1 MEFKTIKLQ
10 KEEGITTITLDRADV
25 LNAVSEEMANE
36 LADAIDQVSDDDT
49 ARVLVITAAGRA
61 FCAGGDFKFD
71 KIKGKQVLTPEDL
84 DIWPKTTRQVRR
96 GKIPPRAQRHIILGL
111 QNLDKP
117 TIAVINGVAAG
128 FGFDL
133 ALACDIRIGSPKA
146 AFVIGY
152 TSAGVAPDS
161 GGTWLMPR
169 VMGIG
174 KALEYIFT
182 GDPCTAEEAYRIGL
196 LNRLVP
202 AEQLQEESVKIA
214 RKIAKGS
221 PIAYRLSK
229 LQVYKGL
236 GMDLETALAFAMACV
251 TIATSSE
258 DHKEALRSFAD
269 KRLPEFKD
277 R

>member
-1 MEFKTIKLQ
+1 VEFKTIKLH
-10 KEEGITTITLDRADV
+10 KEDGIATITLDRADV
-25 LNAVSEEMANE
+25 LNAVSEEMAKD
-36 LADAIDQVSDDDT
+36 LAAAVDHLSEDDQT
-49 ARVLVITAAGRA
+49 RVVIITAAGRA

-71 KIKGKQVLTPEDL
+71 KIKGKQVLAPEDL
-84 DIWPKTTRQVRR
+84 DIWPETTREVRR

-133 ALACDIRIGSPKA
+133 ALACDIRLGSPKA
-146 AFVIGY
+146 SFVIGY

-174 KALEYIFT
+174 KTLEYIYT
-182 GDPCTAEEAYRIGL
+182 GEPCTAEEAYRIGL
-196 LNRLVP
+196 LNRLIP
-202 AEQLQEESVKIA
+202 AEQLQEESMKIA

-236 GMDLETALAFAMACV
+236 GMDLETA
-251 TIATSSE
+251 TIATGSE

-269 KRLPEFKD
+269 RRLPEFKD

>member
-1 MEFKTIKLQ
+1 MELQ
-10 KEEGITTITLDRADV
+10 SITLTKEERIATITLNRPEV
-25 LNAVSEEMANE
+25 LNAANE
-36 LADAIDQVSDDDT
+36 QMGLDLVEAIDNVADDDEV
-49 ARVLVITAAGRA
+49 RVLIITGAGRA

-71 KIKGKQVLTPEDL
+71 KIKGKEVITPEDI
-84 DIWPKTTRQVRR
+84 DIWPKTTREVKR
-96 GKIPPRAQRHIILGL
+96 GKIPPKVQKHVILGL

-117 TIAVINGVAAG
+117 TIAVVNGVAAG

-133 ALACDIRIGSPKA
+133 ALACDIRLGCPKT

-169 VMGIG
+169 VMGIS
-174 KALEYIFT
+174 KALEYIYT
-182 GDPCTAEEAYRIGL
+182 GEPCTADEAYRIGL
-196 LNRLVP
+196 LNRLIP
-202 AEQLQEESVKIA
+202 IEQLQEESMKLA
-214 RKIAKGS
+214 RKVAQGS
-221 PIAYRLSK
+221 PIAFRLSK

-236 GMDLETALAFAMACV
+236 AMDLETALAFAMACV

-258 DHKEALRSFAD
+258 DHKEAIKSFAE
-269 KRLPEFKD
+269 KRQAQFKD

>member
-1 MEFKTIKLQ
+1 MELQ
-10 KEEGITTITLDRADV
+10 TITLKKEERIATLTLNRPEV
-25 LNAVSEEMANE
+25 LNAASEQMGLDLVE
-36 LADAIDQVSDDDT
+36 AIDSVAADDEI
-49 ARVLVITAAGRA
+49 RVLTITGAGRA

-71 KIKGKQVLTPEDL
+71 KIKGKEVITAEDIE
-84 DIWPKTTRQVRR
+84 IWPKTTREVKR
-96 GKIPPRAQRHIILGL
+96 GKIPPKIQKHVILGL

-117 TIAVINGVAAG
+117 TIAVVNGVAAG

-133 ALACDIRIGSPKA
+133 ALACDIRLGCPKT

-169 VMGIG
+169 IMGIS
-174 KALEYIFT
+174 KALEYIYT
-182 GDPCTAEEAYRIGL
+182 GDPCTADEAHRIGL
-196 LNRLVP
+196 LNRLIPV
-202 AEQLQEESVKIA
+202 EQLQEESMKIA
-214 RKIAKGS
+214 HKIAQGS

-258 DHKEALRSFAD
+258 DHKEAIKSFAE
-269 KRLPEFKD
+269 KRQAQFKD
-277 R
+277 K

>member
-1 MEFKTIKLQ
+1 VEFKTIKLH
-10 KEEGITTITLDRADV
+10 KEDGIATITLDRAEV
-25 LNAVSEEMANE
+25 LNAMSEEMAE
-36 LADAIDQVSDDDT
+36 DLAAAIDHLSEDDQT
-49 ARVLVITAAGRA
+49 RVVIITAAGRA

-71 KIKGKQVLTPEDL
+71 KIKGKQVLAPEDL
-84 DIWPKTTRQVRR
+84 DIWPETTREVRR

-133 ALACDIRIGSPKA
+133 ALACDIRLGSPKA
-146 AFVIGY
+146 SFVIGY

-174 KALEYIFT
+174 KTLEYIYT
-182 GDPCTAEEAYRIGL
+182 GEPCTAEEAYRIGL
-196 LNRLVP
+196 LNRLIP
-202 AEQLQEESVKIA
+202 AEQLQEESMKIA

-251 TIATSSE
+251 TIATGSE

-269 KRLPEFKD
+269 RRLPEFKD

>member
-1 MEFKTIKLQ
+1 VEFKTIKLH
-10 KEEGITTITLDRADV
+10 KEDGIATITLDRAEV
-25 LNAVSEEMANE
+25 LNAMSEEMAE
-36 LADAIDQVSDDDT
+36 DLAAAIDHLSEDDQT
-49 ARVLVITAAGRA
+49 RVVIITATGRA

-71 KIKGKQVLTPEDL
+71 KIKGKQVLAPEDL
-84 DIWPKTTRQVRR
+84 DIWPKTTREVRR

-133 ALACDIRIGSPKA
+133 ALACDIRLGSPKA
-146 AFVIGY
+146 TFVIGY

-169 VMGIG
+169 VMGIA
-174 KALEYIFT
+174 KTLEYIYT
-182 GDPCTAEEAYRIGL
+182 GEPCTAEEAYRIGL
-196 LNRLVP
+196 LNRLIP
-202 AEQLQEESVKIA
+202 AEQLQEESMKIA

-251 TIATSSE
+251 TIAVGSE

-269 KRLPEFKD
+269 RRLPEFKD

>member
-1 MEFKTIKLQ
+1 MEFKTIKLH
-10 KEEGITTITLDRADV
+10 KEDGIATITLDRADV
-25 LNAVSEEMANE
+25 LNAVSEEMAKD
-36 LADAIDQVSDDDT
+36 LAAAVDHLSEDDQT
-49 ARVLVITAAGRA
+49 RVVIITAAGRA

-71 KIKGKQVLTPEDL
+71 KIKGKQVLAPEDL
-84 DIWPKTTRQVRR
+84 DIWPETTREVRR

-133 ALACDIRIGSPKA
+133 ALACDIRLGSPKA
-146 AFVIGY
+146 SFVIGY

-174 KALEYIFT
+174 KTLEYIYT

-196 LNRLVP
+196 LNRLIP
-202 AEQLQEESVKIA
+202 AEQLQEESMKIA

-251 TIATSSE
+251 TIATGSE

-269 KRLPEFKD
+269 RRLPEFKD

>member
-1 MEFKTIKLQ
+1 MEFKTITLQ
-10 KEEGITTITLDRADV
+10 KEEGITTITLNRPDV
-25 LNAVSEEMANE
+25 LNAASEEMAME
-36 LADAIDQVSDDDT
+36 LVDAVDHVSEDDET
-49 ARVLVITAAGRA
+49 RVLVVAAAGRA
-61 FCAGGDFKFD
+61 FCAGGDFNFAKL
-71 KIKGKQVLTPEDL
+71 KGKETLTPEDL
-84 DIWPKTTRQVRR
+84 AIWPKTTRDVRR
-96 GKIPPRAQRHIILGL
+96 GKIPPKAQKHVILGL

-117 TIAVINGVAAG
+117 TIAVVNGVAAG

-133 ALACDIRIGSPKA
+133 ALACDMRIGSPKA

-169 VMGIG
+169 VMGVS
-174 KALEYIFT
+174 KTLEYIYT
-182 GDPCTAEEAYRIGL
+182 GDPCTSDEAYRIGL

-202 AEQLQEESVKIA
+202 AEQLQEESLKLA

-251 TIATSSE
+251 TIATGSE
-258 DHKEALRSFAD
+258 DHKEAIRSFAEKKMPD
-269 KRLPEFKD
+269 FKD
-277 R
+277 K

>member
-1 MEFKTIKLQ
+1 MEFKTIKLH
-10 KEEGITTITLDRADV
+10 KEDGIATITLDRADV
-25 LNAVSEEMANE
+25 LNAVSEEMAKD
-36 LADAIDQVSDDDT
+36 LAAAIDHLSEDDQT
-49 ARVLVITAAGRA
+49 RVVIIAAAGRA

-71 KIKGKQVLTPEDL
+71 KIKGKQVLAPEDL
-84 DIWPKTTRQVRR
+84 DIWPETTREVRR

-133 ALACDIRIGSPKA
+133 ALACDIRLGSPKA
-146 AFVIGY
+146 SFVIGY

-174 KALEYIFT
+174 KTLEYIYT

-196 LNRLVP
+196 LNRLIP
-202 AEQLQEESVKIA
+202 AEQLQEESMKIA

-251 TIATSSE
+251 TIATGSE

-269 KRLPEFKD
+269 RRLPEFKD

>member
-1 MEFKTIKLQ
+1 MEFKTIKLH
-10 KEEGITTITLDRADV
+10 KEDGIATITLDRADV
-25 LNAVSEEMANE
+25 LNAVSEDMAMD
-36 LADAIDQVSDDDT
+36 LAAAIDDVGDDDQT
-49 ARVLVITAAGRA
+49 RVLIITAAGRA
-61 FCAGGDFKFD
+61 FCAGGDFKFE

-84 DIWPKTTRQVRR
+84 DIWPKTTREVRR

-133 ALACDIRIGSPKA
+133 ALACDIRLGSPKA
-146 AFVIGY
+146 SFVIGY

-169 VMGIG
+169 VMGVG
-174 KALEYIFT
+174 KTLEYIFT

-196 LNRLVP
+196 LNRLIP
-202 AEQLQEESVKIA
+202 AEQLQEESIKMA

-236 GMDLETALAFAMACV
+236 GMDLDTALAFAMACV
-251 TIATSSE
+251 TIATGSE

-269 KRLPEFKD
+269 RRLPEFKD

>member
-1 MEFKTIKLQ
+1 VEFKTIKLH
-10 KEEGITTITLDRADV
+10 KEDGIATITLDRADV
-25 LNAVSEEMANE
+25 LNAVSEEMAKD
-36 LADAIDQVSDDDT
+36 LAAAIDHLSEDDQT
-49 ARVLVITAAGRA
+49 RVVIITAAGRA

-71 KIKGKQVLTPEDL
+71 KIKGKQVLAPEDL
-84 DIWPKTTRQVRR
+84 DIWPETTREVRR

-133 ALACDIRIGSPKA
+133 ALACDIRLGSPKA
-146 AFVIGY
+146 SFVIGY

-174 KALEYIFT
+174 KTLEYIYT

-196 LNRLVP
+196 LNRLIP
-202 AEQLQEESVKIA
+202 AEQLQEESMKIA

-251 TIATSSE
+251 TIATGSE

-269 KRLPEFKD
+269 RRLPEFKD

>member
-1 MEFKTIKLQ
+1 VEFKTIKLQ
-10 KEEGITTITLDRADV
+10 KEDGIATITLDRADV
-25 LNAVSEEMANE
+25 LNAVSEEMAE
-36 LADAIDQVSDDDT
+36 DLAAAVDHLSEDDQT
-49 ARVLVITAAGRA
+49 RVVIITAAGRA

-71 KIKGKQVLTPEDL
+71 KIKGKQVLAPEDL
-84 DIWPKTTRQVRR
+84 DIWPKTTREVRR

-133 ALACDIRIGSPKA
+133 TLACDIRLGSPKA
-146 AFVIGY
+146 SFVIGY

-174 KALEYIFT
+174 KTLEYIYT

-196 LNRLVP
+196 LNRLIP
-202 AEQLQEESVKIA
+202 AEQLQEESMKIA

-251 TIATSSE
+251 TIATGSE

-269 KRLPEFKD
+269 RRLPEFKD

>member
-1 MEFKTIKLQ
+1 MEFKTITLQ
-10 KEEGITTITLDRADV
+10 KEEGIATITLNRPDV
-25 LNAVSEEMANE
+25 LNAASEEMAME
-36 LADAIDQVSDDDT
+36 LVDAVDHVSEDDET
-49 ARVLVITAAGRA
+49 RVLVVAAAGRA
-61 FCAGGDFKFD
+61 FCAGGDFNFAKL
-71 KIKGKQVLTPEDL
+71 KGKETLTPEDL
-84 DIWPKTTRQVRR
+84 AIWPKTTREVRR
-96 GKIPPRAQRHIILGL
+96 GKIPPKAQKHVILGL

-117 TIAVINGVAAG
+117 TIAVVNGVAAG

-133 ALACDIRIGSPKA
+133 ALACDMRIGSPKA

-169 VMGIG
+169 VMGVS
-174 KALEYIFT
+174 KTLEYIFT
-182 GDPCTAEEAYRIGL
+182 GDPCTSEEAYRIGL

-202 AEQLQEESVKIA
+202 AEQLQEESLKLA

-251 TIATSSE
+251 TIATGSE
-258 DHKEALRSFAD
+258 DHKEAIKSFAEKKVPD
-269 KRLPEFKD
+269 FKD
-277 R
+277 K

>member
-1 MEFKTIKLQ
+1 MEFKTIMLT
-10 KEEGITTITLDRADV
+10 KEAGITTITLNRPDV
-25 LNAVSEEMANE
+25 LNAASEEMAMD
-36 LADAIDQVSDDDT
+36 LAQAIDYVGEDDET
-49 ARVLVITAAGRA
+49 RVLIITAAGRA
-61 FCAGGDFKFD
+61 FCAGGDFKFE
-71 KIKGKQVLTPEDL
+71 KLKGKQVLTDEDM
-84 DIWPKTTRQVRR
+84 DIWPKTTREVRR
-96 GKIPPRAQRHIILGL
+96 GKIPPKAQRHIILGL

-133 ALACDIRIGSPKA
+133 ALACDIRIGCPKS

-169 VMGIG
+169 VMGLS
-174 KALEYIFT
+174 KTLEFIFT
-182 GDPCTAEEAYRIGL
+182 GDPCTADEAYRIGL

-202 AEQLQEESVKIA
+202 LEQLQEESLKIA

-251 TIATSSE
+251 TIATRSE
-258 DHKEALRSFAD
+258 DHKEALKSFAE
-269 KRLPEFKD
+269 KRAPEFKD

>member
-1 MEFKTIKLQ
+1 MEFKTIKLH
-10 KEEGITTITLDRADV
+10 KEDGIATITLDRADV
-25 LNAVSEEMANE
+25 LNAVSEEMAKD
-36 LADAIDQVSDDDT
+36 LAAAIDHLSEDDQT
-49 ARVLVITAAGRA
+49 RVVIITAAGRA

-84 DIWPKTTRQVRR
+84 DIWPETTREVRR

-133 ALACDIRIGSPKA
+133 ALACDIRLGSPKA
-146 AFVIGY
+146 SFVIGY

-174 KALEYIFT
+174 KTLEYIYT

-196 LNRLVP
+196 LNRLIP
-202 AEQLQEESVKIA
+202 AEQLQEESMKIA

-251 TIATSSE
+251 TIATGSE

-269 KRLPEFKD
+269 RRLPEFKD

>member
-1 MEFKTIKLQ
+1 MEFKTIKLH
-10 KEEGITTITLDRADV
+10 KEDGIATITLDRADV
-25 LNAVSEEMANE
+25 LNAVSEEMAKD
-36 LADAIDQVSDDDT
+36 LAAAIDHLSEDDQT
-49 ARVLVITAAGRA
+49 RVVIITATGRA

-71 KIKGKQVLTPEDL
+71 KIKGKQVLAPEDL
-84 DIWPKTTRQVRR
+84 DIWPETTREVRR

-133 ALACDIRIGSPKA
+133 ALACDIRLGSPKA
-146 AFVIGY
+146 SFVIGY

-174 KALEYIFT
+174 KTLEYIYT

-196 LNRLVP
+196 LNRLIP
-202 AEQLQEESVKIA
+202 AEQLLEESMKIA

-251 TIATSSE
+251 TIATGSE

-269 KRLPEFKD
+269 RRLPEFKD

>member
-1 MEFKTIKLQ
+1 MEFKTIKLH
-10 KEEGITTITLDRADV
+10 KEDGIATITLDRADV
-25 LNAVSEEMANE
+25 LNAVSEEMAKD
-36 LADAIDQVSDDDT
+36 LAAAIDHLSEDDQT
-49 ARVLVITAAGRA
+49 RVVIITAAGRA

-71 KIKGKQVLTPEDL
+71 KIKGKQVLAPEDL
-84 DIWPKTTRQVRR
+84 DIWPETTREVRR

-133 ALACDIRIGSPKA
+133 ALACDIRLGSPKA
-146 AFVIGY
+146 SFVIGY

-174 KALEYIFT
+174 KTLEYIYT

-196 LNRLVP
+196 LNRLIP
-202 AEQLQEESVKIA
+202 AEQLQEESMKIA

-251 TIATSSE
+251 TIATGSE

-269 KRLPEFKD
+269 RRLPEFKD

>member
-1 MEFKTIKLQ
+1 VEFKTIKLH
-10 KEEGITTITLDRADV
+10 KEDGIATITLDRADV
-25 LNAVSEEMANE
+25 LNAVSEEMAKD
-36 LADAIDQVSDDDT
+36 LAAAVDHLSEDDQT
-49 ARVLVITAAGRA
+49 RVVIITAAGRA

-71 KIKGKQVLTPEDL
+71 KIKGKQVLAPEDL
-84 DIWPKTTRQVRR
+84 DIWPETTREVRR

-133 ALACDIRIGSPKA
+133 ALACDIRLGSPKA
-146 AFVIGY
+146 SFVIGY

-174 KALEYIFT
+174 KTLEYIYT

-196 LNRLVP
+196 LNRLIP
-202 AEQLQEESVKIA
+202 AEQLQEESMKIA

-251 TIATSSE
+251 TIATGSE

-269 KRLPEFKD
+269 RRLPEFKD